1 MLVDLYGCTI
11 RHPSDLSDNW
21 QFEIDQN
28 EPELN
33 FDESAEGL
41 TSQAI
46 PPTDKLLSL
55 FEIAMTRHINIK
67 GYPQHPQLDP
77 LVDEDERERQAQSST
92 IRARKLLKFAS
103 SSELMPQGSWTLTV
117 SNFLPYTCRYLI

>member
-11 RHPSDLSDNW
+11 RHPSDLIDNW

-33 FDESAEGL
+33 FDESTEGL
-41 TSQAI
+41 TSQDI
-46 PPTDKLLSL
+46 PPTDELLYL
-55 FEIAMTRHINIK
+55 FEIAMTHHINIE
-67 GYPQHPQLDP
+67 GYSQHPQLGP
-77 LVDEDERERQAQSST
+77 LVDKDEREHQAQSST
-92 IRARKLLKFAS
+92 IHVCKLLKFAS
-103 SSELMPQGSWTLTV
+103 SSELMPQGFWTLTV